1 MITLF
6 KNQKPNKMSKSK
18 ELFMEQ
24 REAEIQREQFQSS
37 KEIFGNTEKSIN
49 KITEN
54 YRNILIATD
63 SICKERKVKNG

>member
-1 MITLF
+1 
-6 KNQKPNKMSKSK
+6 MSKAQ
-18 ELFMEQ
+18 FEQ
-24 REAEIQREQFQSS
+24 MRQEEINRKQFKDS
-37 KEIFGNTEKSIN
+37 KEIFGNIEKSIA